1 MSKKDK
7 QQKTQSQIEINS
19 AEAEHVKGQLEELK
33 IALSTVEAQ
42 NTELLA
48 DKVSWRNFMS
58 FISFHI
64 YKNIFQKTSE
74 TRRERERV
82 HGEREL
88 AKLKI
93 DFDAATMEKET
104 IEKEFNTYKAR
115 VHTVL
120 KQQKSQ
126 KTDPN
131 QLEQV
136 FLFN

>member
-1 MSKKDK
+1 MTCKILPITRDIAFWSR
-7 QQKTQSQIEINS
+7 KT
-19 AEAEHVKGQLEELK
+19 
-33 IALSTVEAQ
+33 
-42 NTELLA
+42 
-48 DKVSWRNFMS
+48 F
-58 FISFHI
+58 
-64 YKNIFQKTSE
+64 FQKTSE

-88 AKLKI
+88 AKLKT
-93 DFDAATMEKET
+93 DLDEATTEKET

-136 FLFN
+136 FYPLSLQKYFT